1 MYNYRVYNN
10 LFGIFLIQMKYRL
23 KSMYTHLF
31 LMQLQAVYRKFK
43 EKRKKNPY
51 SRLWILH
58 PKQAVGTYC
67 SDLHYSD
74 RISRF

>member
-43 EKRKKNPY
+43 EKRKKIHTVVSEFSTLNKLLV
-51 SRLWILH
+51 RIAVICIIL
-58 PKQAVGTYC
+58 
-67 SDLHYSD
+67 
-74 RISRF
+74 IE